1 MQTSVTIHIYQGE
14 RPMAADN
21 VSLGEFNLDGIPP
34 APRNLPKIDVTFD
47 IDTNGILNVSAQDLA
62 TGRSQSIRIAGS
74 TRLPHEEKAR
84 MVQEAERYAEQD
96 KKRREEAE
104 RLNNAD
110 SVCYQAEKTL
120 ADYGAKIAEDL
131 RKRIDSALRETKE
144 AVKKRDAALATEC
157 AEKLKVVLQEV
168 GKKLYEEAAPKGPQ
182 PSPDVGAKGG
192 EARPSGSGPR
202 GRVVE
207 AEFKESK

>member
-1 MQTSVTIHIYQGE
+1 
-14 RPMAADN
+14 MAADN

-34 APRNLPKIDVTFD
+34 APRNVPKIDVTFD
-47 IDTNGILNVSAQDLA
+47 IDANGILNVSAQDLA

-74 TRLPHEEKAR
+74 TRLLHEEKAR

-104 RLNNAD
+104 LLNNAD
-110 SVCYQAEKTL
+110 SISYQAEKTL

-131 RKRIDSALRETKE
+131 RKRIESALRETKE
-144 AVKKRDAALATEC
+144 AVKKRDAALATER
-157 AEKLKVVLQEV
+157 AEKLKTMLQEV
-168 GKKLYEEAAPKGPQ
+168 GKKLYEEAAPKGPR
-182 PSPDVGAKGG
+182 PPPDVSAAGG

-207 AEFKESK
+207 AEFKETK